1 MRRRLTARRTLTLP
15 LVLAILA
22 LAGFFGL
29 RSLDLISTSAAHN
42 EGFISVDTVLTAPT
56 NTQLKCGTDTN
67 DQVDIILSG
76 QVDVG
81 ENGSITLASTADDRL
96 NSVLE
101 LVADGTDQVDV
112 IDGQVDV
119 DESGTITAADDM
131 TDVMLVL
138 FSAAG
143 ATDQVDVI
151 DGRVDV
157 DESG

>member
-1 MRRRLTARRTLTLP
+1 M
-15 LVLAILA
+15 A

-29 RSLDLISTSAAHN
+29 FSLDLIPTSAAHN

-56 NTQLKCGTDTN
+56 NTQNKCGGDTN

-81 ENGSITLASTADDRL
+81 
-96 NSVLE
+96 
-101 LVADGTDQVDV
+101 ADGTDQVDV

-151 DGRVDV
+151 DGRGDG
-157 DESG
+157 DERGG

>member
-1 MRRRLTARRTLTLP
+1 M
-15 LVLAILA
+15 A

-29 RSLDLISTSAAHN
+29 FSLDLIPTSAAHN

-56 NTQLKCGTDTN
+56 NTQNKCGGDTN

-76 QVDVG
+76 QVDVT
-81 ENGSITLASTADDRL
+81 ENATITPSPGTLDDRA

-119 DESGTITAADDM
+119 DES
-131 TDVMLVL
+131 
-138 FSAAG
+138 
-143 ATDQVDVI
+143 
-151 DGRVDV
+151 
-157 DESG
+157 

>member
-29 RSLDLISTSAAHN
+29 FSLDLIPTSAAHN

-76 QVDVG
+76 QVDVNEATG
-81 ENGSITLASTADDRL
+81 ITTADDRL

-112 IDGQVDV
+112 IDGLGDG
-119 DESGTITAADDM
+119 DERGTK
-131 TDVMLVL
+131 
-138 FSAAG
+138 
-143 ATDQVDVI
+143 
-151 DGRVDV
+151 
-157 DESG
+157 